1 MRQGITDEQDRLLVS
16 WLGSYTVVRD
26 YSWPLQDTNVLH
38 VATQSGA
45 GYIVKASTT
54 SHHIRREIEV
64 HGAGLEA
71 LQGRVPVLR
80 HACAQ
85 AGILVT
91 EFLPGTLV
99 EGTAAEDD
107 PETYRQAGAL
117 LRSLH
122 RPAGASP
129 HYAKALAKKTRAW
142 MDRAHALLPESQLNK
157 LGQELDGLNLGA
169 VELVTTHGDYQ
180 PRNWLQDNGEVKVI
194 DFGRAD
200 HRPWVHDL
208 VRLSHQ
214 QFLGKP
220 DLKDAFHHG
229 LGRNVGPADTDI
241 WRLENLNQAIGTVV
255 WAHQVGDT
263 AFEESGRNMVERLLE
278 PVADGTA
285 SHRRPHIPGPA
296 HPC

>member
-1 MRQGITDEQDRLLVS
+1 MRQGITDEQRRLLAS
-16 WLGSYTVVRD
+16 WLGSYAVVRD

-38 VATQSGA
+38 VVTPSGA
-45 GYIVKASTT
+45 GFIVKASTT
-54 SHHIRREIEV
+54 SHHIRREIAA
-64 HGAGLEA
+64 HAGGFKGLH
-71 LQGRVPVLR
+71 GRVPTLL

-99 EGTAAEDD
+99 EGTSAEDD

-117 LRSLH
+117 LGRLH
-122 RPAGASP
+122 RPAGASA
-129 HYAKALAKKTRAW
+129 HYATALEKKTRAW
-142 MDRAHALLPESQLNK
+142 MDGAHALLPGAQLTS
-157 LGQELDGLNLGA
+157 LVQELDSLNPGA

-180 PRNWLQDNGEVKVI
+180 PRNWLQDNGQVKII

-200 HRPWVHDL
+200 SRPWVHDL

-214 QFLGKP
+214 QFLGRP
-220 DLKDAFHHG
+220 DLADAFHDG
-229 LGRNVGPADTDI
+229 LGRKVGAADMDM

-263 AFEESGRNMVERLLE
+263 AFEQSGRDMVERVLE
-278 PVADGTA
+278 WG
-285 SHRRPHIPGPA
+285 R
-296 HPC
+296 